1 MKLAV
6 VGGGSTYT
14 PELVSGLSR
23 ERERVPVDELV
34 LHDIDPE
41 RRTVVG
47 EMAARMLEKQG
58 FRGTLTVTDELDA
71 AVSGASFVLLQLRV
85 GGQSAR
91 LRDETIP
98 LACDAGRIS
107 YVHQLGLTREQLRR
121 WFDKQLRGRKAAQV
135 TGLPGIRYA
144 KD

>member
-41 RRTVVG
+41 RRTVILTRQFRLPAFVNG
-47 EMAARMLEKQG
+47 HADGMLIEAPAG
-58 FRGTLTVTDELDA
+58 LLDGDDPEA
-71 AVSGASFVLLQLRV
+71 AVRREAEEESGVRIGEIRRLFELFMSPGSVTERV
-85 GGQSAR
+85 TFFAATYSHDQRVSAGG
-91 LRDETIP
+91 
-98 LACDAGRIS
+98 G
-107 YVHQLGLTREQLRR
+107 
-121 WFDKQLRGRKAAQV
+121 
-135 TGLPGIRYA
+135 PGPQP
-144 KD
+144 